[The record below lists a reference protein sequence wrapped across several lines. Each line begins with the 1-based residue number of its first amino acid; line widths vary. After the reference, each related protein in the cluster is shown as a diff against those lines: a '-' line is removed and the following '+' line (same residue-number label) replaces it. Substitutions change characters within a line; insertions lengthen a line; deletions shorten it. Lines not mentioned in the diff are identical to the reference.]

1 MKQKCLTDTAIK
13 GVFTR
18 NQTKPDIYDLQTVS
32 GTNFPFTYF
41 RMTLPRSE
49 YLKKNRAV
57 CVAESH
63 RNGIKVLFTGL
74 RKTIS
79 GLVYSGNL
87 YDTKTNKRSL
97 LLFRYNPTDQT
108 MVVYLF
114 PNRNPRNINSYI
126 KEVLK

>member
-1 MKQKCLTDTAIK
+1 MKKCITDTAIK

-18 NQTKPDIYDLQTVS
+18 NQTHPEIYDLQPVS

-41 RMTLPRSE
+41 RVTLPRSE
-49 YLKKNRAV
+49 YLKRNKAV

-63 RNGIKVLFTGL
+63 RNGEKILFTGL

-79 GLVYSGNL
+79 GIVYSGNM
-87 YDTKTNKRSL
+87 YDTKTYKRSL
-97 LLFRYNPTDQT
+97 LLFRYVSTDQT

>member
-1 MKQKCLTDTAIK
+1 MKKCLTDTAIK
-13 GVFTR
+13 GTFIQ
-18 NQTKPDIYDLQTVS
+18 NEKHSDIYDLQTIDGVQ
-32 GTNFPFTYF
+32 FPFTYF
-41 RMTLPRSE
+41 RLSSPRNE
-49 YLKKNRAV
+49 FLIKQRAV
-57 CVAESH
+57 YVAESH

-79 GLVYSGNL
+79 GLVYSGNM
-87 YDTKTNKRSL
+87 YDTKTYKRSL
-97 LLFRYNPTDQT
+97 LLFRYVSTDQT